1 MDSAI
6 SLSYAAFIVLSS
18 RHSCSSQKRGRLKGF
33 PVAPCPGRKARASF
47 LQVAARLWRGRHCLL
62 GVPRASLSRT
72 QARLQELCHCDP
84 VSAVAPTCPTMLVQQ
99 GWGWGLTV
107 FDEGVRESPSVSV
120 CYIILLPFACL
131 SLAQVT
137 TKNWQAQPLSLL
149 VLLPVLESKPTP

>member
-99 GWGWGLTV
+99 GWGWEAHSDWETHLWEVLTV
-107 FDEGVRESPSVSV
+107 MSRDV
-120 CYIILLPFACL
+120 L
-131 SLAQVT
+131 SASTSL
-137 TKNWQAQPLSLL
+137 TKL
-149 VLLPVLESKPTP
+149 

>member
-1 MDSAI
+1 MGEKTAFSINGIGKTGQLHAKELNWITLSHHAQTQKLKMDSAI

-99 GWGWGLTV
+99 GWG
-107 FDEGVRESPSVSV
+107 
-120 CYIILLPFACL
+120 
-131 SLAQVT
+131 
-137 TKNWQAQPLSLL
+137 
-149 VLLPVLESKPTP
+149 